1 MDIWDKEKRSKVMSN
16 IRSKDTKPE
25 ILVRKMLFS
34 KGYRYRLHVKNLP
47 GKPDIV
53 LRKYNAVVFV
63 HGCFW
68 HLHQECRDGTIP
80 KTRTEYWKNK
90 LLGNKERDKK
100 HIENLQNLGW
110 RVLRVW
116 ECEVEKDPEMALN
129 KIISFLHEQ

>member
-68 HLHQECRDGTIP
+68 HLHQGCRDGTIP
-80 KTRTEYWKNK
+80 KTRTQYWKKK

-116 ECEVEKDPEMALN
+116 ECEVEKDPEMTLHN
-129 KIISFLHEQ
+129 IISFLHE